1 MPVESGGD
9 RAGGWLA
16 RRSPLTIALLLQLP
30 YWLVLAALCPRGE
43 QWWNRSATA
52 LGTIAYGVVLF
63 VPGAIQRRKWE
74 QVLLAAAVGAAAPSL
89 AQWIAAPAR
98 ASQDLLF
105 LLLWPLVVMLLVA
118 FTEWIL
124 ADARRWQPL
133 AWMAAC
139 CLAAAALD
147 RSGFLGVHYGTLPE
161 WLKPLLTAPLTALLT
176 WSAILL
182 GQRLAERRRAT
193 QATAAAAIAA
203 VVIGAVVM
211 SEWGVYELAKP
222 SLRGDGP
229 LTRLF
234 AAMLLANRNSNDDR
248 ALLLEALER
257 AEADGG
263 KARAQAEPLD
273 ADWRRLAV
281 NALIRHDPAEAA
293 KSLAGLVER
302 HPSDDLLELC
312 LDLLVEQRRY
322 EVVPILERYALLQEG
337 AYPRYAWANKG
348 CYADALVKMHVPQGA
363 APLLMQ
369 MLFAGRGA
377 RWSMQKRRAGRCVDL
392 R

>member
-1 MPVESGGD
+1 MESVCHGAGHDRLRRGAVCARGDSAAEMGANFACGGS
-9 RAGGWLA
+9 
-16 RRSPLTIALLLQLP
+16 RRR
-30 YWLVLAALCPRGE
+30 PR
-43 QWWNRSATA
+43 
-52 LGTIAYGVVLF
+52 
-63 VPGAIQRRKWE
+63 
-74 QVLLAAAVGAAAPSL
+74 PSL

-105 LLLWPLVVMLLVA
+105 LLVWPLVVMLLVA

-147 RSGFLGVHYGTLPE
+147 RTGFLGVYYGTLPE
-161 WLKPLLTAPLTALLT
+161 RLKPLLTAPLTALLT

-211 SEWGVYELAKP
+211 SEWGAYELAKP

-248 ALLLEALER
+248 AAVAGR
-257 AEADGG
+257 A
-263 KARAQAEPLD
+263 R
-273 ADWRRLAV
+273 
-281 NALIRHDPAEAA
+281 
-293 KSLAGLVER
+293 
-302 HPSDDLLELC
+302 
-312 LDLLVEQRRY
+312 
-322 EVVPILERYALLQEG
+322 
-337 AYPRYAWANKG
+337 
-348 CYADALVKMHVPQGA
+348 
-363 APLLMQ
+363 
-369 MLFAGRGA
+369 AGRGRRRQGSCSGGTA
-377 RWSMQKRRAGRCVDL
+377 RCGLAPPGGEGPDAT
-392 R
+392 